1 MVQQRRFCIN
11 PNEGFM
17 AQLTEFEPIYKAQR
31 TLQNGQCSTE
41 KGRNKRRI
49 DQVDDQVSNQAEIFM
64 SEVMDMTGS

>member
-1 MVQQRRFCIN
+1 
-11 PNEGFM
+11 M

-49 DQVDDQVSNQAEIFM
+49 DQVDDQLSNQAEILL
-64 SEVMDMTGS
+64 SEAMDMTGS